1 MGNNNSQSQ
10 EKPVSLEARLG
21 QIMRQARE
29 KGEQKQKAKEKAD
42 YDNHINNVIQAA
54 GGHGQGV
61 NIRGEPINTNRF
73 NVSRQKSP
81 KRKSSGQKSSKQNK
95 RKSPQKIHSK
105 IKKSK
110 KLI

>member
-29 KGEQKQKAKEKAD
+29 KSKQQQKAKEAD
-42 YDNHINNVIQAA
+42 YDKHNQRP

-73 NVSRQKSP
+73 NVSRQKSS
-81 KRKSSGQKSSKQNK
+81 KRKSSRQKSPKRKGSRQKSSK
-95 RKSPQKIHSK
+95 RKGSK
-105 IKKSK
+105 I
-110 KLI
+110 